1 MIADITELNNT
12 LNITNFLNET
22 VYHTLKKEFPTTTHR
37 LNISI
42 TDSAYEGV
50 SLLNITVTQYDYENE
65 ELKSDYS
72 FNLRIRV
79 RIKEQCDT
87 NTGINPGVDR
97 MGVNKL
103 NYTIKNG
110 PMSTT
115 PIATTAPLY
124 IDKRRNPDGMYT
136 YEDIAQTVVEI
147 ITAIRHRAV

>member
-1 MIADITELNNT
+1 MIANITELNNT

>member
-97 MGVNKL
+97 MGVNKF

>member
-1 MIADITELNNT
+1 MNADITELNNT

-22 VYHTLKKEFPTTTHR
+22 ASRTLKEEFPTTTHR

-50 SLLNITVTQYDYENE
+50 NLLNITVIQYKYENE

-72 FNLRIRV
+72 LNLRIRV

-97 MGVNKL
+97 MDINKL

-115 PIATTAPLY
+115 PIATTAPLH
-124 IDKRRNPDGMYT
+124 IDKLRNPDGMYT
-136 YEDIAQTVVEI
+136 YEDIAQTLVEI

>member
-1 MIADITELNNT
+1 MNADITELNNT

-22 VYHTLKKEFPTTTHR
+22 VYRTLKKEFPGITHT
-37 LNISI
+37 LDISI

-65 ELKSDYS
+65 KLKSNYS

-79 RIKEQCDT
+79 RIKEQCGT
-87 NTGINPGVDR
+87 NIGINPGVDR
-97 MGVNKL
+97 MVVNKL

-110 PMSTT
+110 TMSTT
-115 PIATTAPLY
+115 PIATTAPLH
-124 IDKRRNPDGMYT
+124 IDKLRNPDGMYT
-136 YEDIAQTVVEI
+136 YEDIAQTIVEI